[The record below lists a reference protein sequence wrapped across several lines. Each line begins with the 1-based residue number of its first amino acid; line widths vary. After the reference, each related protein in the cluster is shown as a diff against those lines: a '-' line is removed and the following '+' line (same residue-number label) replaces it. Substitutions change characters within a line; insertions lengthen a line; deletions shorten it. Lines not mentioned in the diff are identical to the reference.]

1 LVTFFPFFPF
11 LSDLGFL
18 FLGFF
23 LDFFLIW
30 RQPGRFA
37 EESLLEE
44 LSESE
49 ESSLLEEEE
58 EEEEEE
64 SDW

>member
-1 LVTFFPFFPF
+1 

>member
-18 FLGFF
+18 LGFF
-23 LDFFLIW
+23 LDFFLLW
-30 RQPGRFA
+30 RRPGRFA

-58 EEEEEE
+58 EEE